1 MEAVGAGKRVLFGKR
16 LGERGDR
23 FFEQV
28 EDRPVGGVPQWLGQS
43 LELFLGPVGETENP
57 VTH

>member
-1 MEAVGAGKRVLFGKR
+1 MKTVGVRQRVRFGKR

-23 FFEQV
+23 FVEQV
-28 EDRPVGGVPQWLGQS
+28 EDRPVGGVAQWLRQS
-43 LELFLGPVGETENP
+43 LEFVPGPAGEAENP

>member
-1 MEAVGAGKRVLFGKR
+1 MKTVGARQRVRFGKR

-23 FFEQV
+23 FVEQV
-28 EDRPVGGVPQWLGQS
+28 EDRPVGGVPQRLRQCF
-43 LELFLGPVGETENP
+43 ELIPGPVGEAENP